1 MGKFKGPSPKR
12 HLGWSNDEEFMQ
24 QLMTRGGYL
33 SSAERQRLGESKLC
47 KKSQRQGRPTFTGCK
62 QLLKQSQSFICNTAA
77 LECGFLRVCI
87 NVFWM

>member
-33 SSAERQRLGESKLC
+33 SVVERQALGESRLC
-47 KKSQRQGRPTFTGCK
+47 KRGNKAGKASFTGCK
-62 QLLKQSQSFICNTAA
+62 QLLKQSQIFVCNNPV
-77 LECGFLRVCI
+77 LG
-87 NVFWM
+87 